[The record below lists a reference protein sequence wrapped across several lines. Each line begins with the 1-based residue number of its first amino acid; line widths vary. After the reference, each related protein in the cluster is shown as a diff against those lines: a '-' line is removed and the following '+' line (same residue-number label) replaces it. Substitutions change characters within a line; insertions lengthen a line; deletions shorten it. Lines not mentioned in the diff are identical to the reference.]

1 MAGDASKK
9 NYSYLSQMSTEEL
22 ETILRSS
29 ALSEEADDPD
39 LVDHILEVIMLREK
53 NNNDVLA
60 IEQARK
66 DFDKFYRN
74 LDEPLYPIAE
84 DEGETAVPDKPHL
97 TVSRTQKRRIKH
109 VLIAAAVIAVLVS
122 LAYIPVLGY
131 NNIIQM
137 VAYWTAE
144 QFGFHP
150 AGQTPATEN
159 NPRQTAP
166 QQVPKEYSE
175 LQEIMLKYGVELVV
189 PSFPEGFEVG
199 EPVLSY
205 YPEDNVLKFHILF
218 HHENDYF
225 IFGVNRDSDQNTSS
239 YEKNTSLVETSLYN
253 GIKHYFLENTDNNT
267 VVWHL
272 NELEHYIVTNMQFS
286 DLKEILESMY
296 EV

>member
-205 YPEDNVLKFHILF
+205 LPEKGTLSFMVIY
-218 HHENDYF
+218 YF
-225 IFGVNRDSDQNTSS
+225 
-239 YEKNTSLVETSLYN
+239 
-253 GIKHYFLENTDNNT
+253 
-267 VVWHL
+267 
-272 NELEHYIVTNMQFS
+272 
-286 DLKEILESMY
+286 
-296 EV
+296 